1 MNSAL
6 TLRCDDLWCELKP
19 ALGGCIT
26 GLWMGDIPVLRSTRA
41 ADLHSVRQSGSYPLV
56 PFSNRVGHASLQWQ
70 GTDHPLVKNFEPEPH
85 AIHGVGWERPWEVL
99 DSSDTFALLSYEH
112 RADASW
118 PFDFDSSQAFKL
130 SASALE
136 MTLSI
141 TNQSKVSAPV
151 GLGWH
156 PYFAKRPG
164 SRVTFS
170 AQGRW
175 EMGDDKLPTHRDSSA
190 GLDADC
196 GILKVD
202 HCFDGWRGELHL
214 RDALLHTRVSSS
226 LTRLVVFT
234 QPQRDNIAIEP
245 VSHVNNAVNLMAR
258 GVATAE
264 ALGLTILLPGET
276 FSCEMR
282 IDVERAA

>member
-1 MNSAL
+1 
-6 TLRCDDLWCELKP
+6 
-19 ALGGCIT
+19 
-26 GLWMGDIPVLRSTRA
+26 
-41 ADLHSVRQSGSYPLV
+41 
-56 PFSNRVGHASLQWQ
+56 LQWQ

-85 AIHGVGWERPWEVL
+85 AIHGVGWERPWAVL

-112 RADASW
+112 KADAAW

-130 SASALE
+130 SAHALE

-141 TNQSKVSAPV
+141 TNQSQVSAPV

-156 PYFAKRPG
+156 PYFVKRPG
-164 SRVTFS
+164 SKLTFS
-170 AQGRW
+170 TQGRW
-175 EMGDDKLPTHRDSSA
+175 EMGNDKLPTHRTDSA
-190 GLDADC
+190 GLDGDC
-196 GILKVD
+196 AALTVD

-234 QPQRDNIAIEP
+234 TPERDSIAIEP
-245 VSHVNNAVNLMAR
+245 VSHVNNAVHLMVT
-258 GVATAE
+258 GMATAE
-264 ALGLTILLPGET
+264 ELGLVILKPGET

-282 IDVERAA
+282 MDMERVA